1 MKTDSFDSTW
11 TGDNEVEKNGRHG
24 ERLKDSEHRQHGQS
38 HRIITWLNDN
48 PDNEG
53 GLTRRMIHE
62 LYVSAENIF
71 CRFCEAWGHRKG
83 ECHMM
88 RRGEKRGRRMRR
100 KKMTPEELPRYRE
113 EERERERTLAREAEY
128 FKGIQKMRQA
138 QKERQKNYDDQKIR
152 REYETRGEG
161 DRERQTCTRE
171 TLYPQRHKKG
181 GQESKVGGS

>member
-1 MKTDSFDSTW
+1 
-11 TGDNEVEKNGRHG
+11 
-24 ERLKDSEHRQHGQS
+24 
-38 HRIITWLNDN
+38 
-48 PDNEG
+48 
-53 GLTRRMIHE
+53 MIHE

-100 KKMTPEELPRYRE
+100 TKMTPEELPRYRE

-161 DRERQTCTRE
+161 DRE
-171 TLYPQRHKKG
+171 
-181 GQESKVGGS
+181 

>member
-1 MKTDSFDSTW
+1 MRRDATWRVNQQDKGKDERMGDRSIPNGEFPIPMTDA
-11 TGDNEVEKNGRHG
+11 E
-24 ERLKDSEHRQHGQS
+24 

-71 CRFCEAWGHRKG
+71 CRFCEAWGHTKV

-100 KKMTPEELPRYRE
+100 TKMTREELPRYRE

-161 DRERQTCTRE
+161 DRE
-171 TLYPQRHKKG
+171 
-181 GQESKVGGS
+181 

>member
-1 MKTDSFDSTW
+1 MRRDATWRVNQQDKGKDEMMGDRSIPIGEFPIPITDA
-11 TGDNEVEKNGRHG
+11 E
-24 ERLKDSEHRQHGQS
+24 

-100 KKMTPEELPRYRE
+100 KKMTPEELPRY
-113 EERERERTLAREAEY
+113 
-128 FKGIQKMRQA
+128 
-138 QKERQKNYDDQKIR
+138 
-152 REYETRGEG
+152 
-161 DRERQTCTRE
+161 
-171 TLYPQRHKKG
+171 
-181 GQESKVGGS
+181 